1 MGITTLKRMFS
12 FVVFCLL
19 QVMILNHIHLFG
31 FITPLFYV
39 YFLLSF
45 EYNYPRW
52 GILLW
57 AFVMGVILDTFTN
70 TPGVAAASMTFVAF
84 IQPYFLELFV
94 GSDASDDTSAS
105 VHSLGAMRYTYYAAV
120 LVLIYHLL
128 FFSLE
133 MFSFFNVIYW
143 LKCVF
148 GSSALTLV
156 LILFAENIRRG
167 K

>member
-1 MGITTLKRMFS
+1 MFS

-105 VHSLGAMRYTYYAAV
+105 VRYALYILCGCTRAYLSPV
-120 LVLIYHLL
+120 ILQPGDVFVFQCHLL
-128 FFSLE
+128 
-133 MFSFFNVIYW
+133 
-143 LKCVF
+143 
-148 GSSALTLV
+148 A
-156 LILFAENIRRG
+156 
-167 K
+167 